1 MQMLSEDV
9 RVVSGDEADT
19 EIFVAARMGTMGYGW
34 PSSIVHNGVTF
45 HFATNEAIPHELAA
59 WYGGYAKYE
68 RGVQMP
74 SQPKPVI
81 EEDAPHV
88 QGVTYMRL
96 CETQFLFMRPD
107 RLYYFTVDR
116 KCARCVEL
124 AKMYEQ

>member
-1 MQMLSEDV
+1 MSIANEI
-9 RVVSGDEADT
+9 DE
-19 EIFVAARMGTMGYGW
+19 
-34 PSSIVHNGVTF
+34 
-45 HFATNEAIPHELAA
+45 
-59 WYGGYAKYE
+59 
-68 RGVQMP
+68 
-74 SQPKPVI
+74 
-81 EEDAPHV
+81 EEDCAPRV